1 MCFFFSVD
9 CAVYVCKF
17 MECYALRSP
26 IDIDG
31 ITDNSIKKFRADL
44 AYEIVSDKNFGW
56 VESVKNM

>member
-1 MCFFFSVD
+1 
-9 CAVYVCKF
+9 